1 MKTEPYTACHQLST
15 DVTGQIALVKRG
27 GCMFID
33 KVSLVVKLHRWTIYK
48 INMFLY
54 SPLDHSK

>member
-33 KVSLVVKLHRWTIYK
+33 KVSPAVKFIASLCIK
-48 INMFLY
+48 
-54 SPLDHSK
+54 